1 MLSGDLIGKGRWLSE
16 PLPHYFLGAI
26 PRSAGASQS
35 ALILSLLHFMV
46 DPEPISFVS
55 SGCRNSLSQ
64 TAFRRGSREVGLARQ
79 TVHRF
84 VPPALSVFFVPL

>member
-55 SGCRNSLSQ
+55 SRSRNSLSQ

-79 TVHRF
+79 TIRRSAI
-84 VPPALSVFFVPL
+84 PSCAIVFSLV